1 MAVTLIMLPI
11 SNNIKNINNNIN
23 SRKITSHL
31 AKEMILKKYVEKYS
45 SY

>member
-1 MAVTLIMLPI
+1 MTVILIMLSI

-31 AKEMILKKYVEKYS
+31 AEEMILKKYVEKYS